1 MDEQIDRP
9 ESLQPAELGMNAVR
23 PCRVSPAKVAVPAV
37 IEQATRRTRLK
48 IFSRRLRTQELVRY

>member
-1 MDEQIDRP
+1 MDEQINRP

-23 PCRVSPAKVAVPAV
+23 PCRISPVKHAAPVV
-37 IEQATRRTRLK
+37 IDQAARRTRLK